1 MVPKL
6 EGALSHETLLC
17 GKETATVIVATHCA
31 QPMAACDPQPTTT
44 QCTNLRFRGGDA
56 GSWQQHPPRRDAAQA
71 ATRSGEAASA
81 LARPALRLLR
91 TSALARRRGT
101 SRKRGLTTG
110 TGFIKNQNT

>member
-17 GKETATVIVATHCA
+17 GKETATAIVATHCA

-56 GSWQQHPPRRDAAQA
+56 GSWQQNQPQP
-71 ATRSGEAASA
+71 
-81 LARPALRLLR
+81 
-91 TSALARRRGT
+91 
-101 SRKRGLTTG
+101 K
-110 TGFIKNQNT
+110 FIKLSSKHQNIKMSTSSCSHTNCAQPLAMSMFDDLFFDLE

>member
-17 GKETATVIVATHCA
+17 GKETATAIVATHYA
-31 QPMAACDPQPTTT
+31 PPMAACDPQPITI
-44 QCTNLRFRGGDA
+44 QCCIVGLLRGDA

-91 TSALARRRGT
+91 TSALV
-101 SRKRGLTTG
+101 KL
-110 TGFIKNQNT
+110 